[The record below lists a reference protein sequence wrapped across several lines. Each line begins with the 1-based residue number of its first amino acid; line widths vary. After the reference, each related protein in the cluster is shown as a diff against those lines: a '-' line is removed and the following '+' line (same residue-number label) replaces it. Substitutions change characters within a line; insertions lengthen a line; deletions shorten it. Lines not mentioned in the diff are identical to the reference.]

1 MENKIRNELQKLYK
15 DGDRVTNKELKKQIQ
30 LIYDRLGYK
39 AKAKGTDIKLYGY
52 STHKVKIRIGD
63 KRLDWV
69 ELTIIWIMKKQ
80 LIPRGEKQEV
90 KPMDVISQNC
100 RLWYFEILKN
110 MRNI

>member
-52 STHKVKIRIGD
+52 STHSTHKVKIRIGD
-63 KRLDWV
+63 KRLDGV
-69 ELTIIWIMKKQ
+69 ELTII
-80 LIPRGEKQEV
+80 
-90 KPMDVISQNC
+90 
-100 RLWYFEILKN
+100 
-110 MRNI
+110 

>member
-1 MENKIRNELQKLYK
+1 MENKIRIELQKLYK

-63 KRLDWV
+63 KRLDGV
-69 ELTIIWIMKKQ
+69 ELTIIWIMKQK
-80 LIPRGEKQEV
+80 LIPRGEEQV
-90 KPMDVISQNC
+90 KPMDVISLNC
-100 RLWYFEILKN
+100 RIEYLEIMKN
-110 MRNI
+110 KK